1 MAISRLVD
9 KDPNTLVNEYFGKLN
24 QKSLKLIQVFEAMS
38 PKRDKKLMDL
48 EYSDAI
54 LKVIRE
60 REEAKKKKEEE
71 SALAIEGDKTDDKK
85 NE

>member
-1 MAISRLVD
+1 
-9 KDPNTLVNEYFGKLN
+9 
-24 QKSLKLIQVFEAMS
+24 VFEAMS
-38 PKRDKKLMDL
+38 PKRDKKLLDL

-71 SALAIEGDKTDDKK
+71 
-85 NE
+85 

>member
-1 MAISRLVD
+1 
-9 KDPNTLVNEYFGKLN
+9 
-24 QKSLKLIQVFEAMS
+24 MS
-38 PKRDKKLMDL
+38 PKRDKKLLDL

-71 SALAIEGDKTDDKK
+71 QSLAIEGQKTDDSTNKPEENK
-85 NE
+85 DDAK